1 MIRNANRNISVS
13 KGHQYTVEKVK
24 FAKDFINNAGRNT
37 TLEDWVQA
45 YNYIKGT
52 NETAKGCQRCAA
64 AKFTASVRNYAQYGY
79 LTLINEGHTP
89 DEFIDNPVIV
99 ENNVEGDKVE
109 ETTENDCFEEKQPN
123 VVVEPA
129 LRVADVNIE
138 QVEASQETC
147 NEEKQVEELVEEEV
161 VEVEQPV
168 VEKPKRGRKPKK
180 K

>member
-89 DEFIDNPVIV
+89 DEFL
-99 ENNVEGDKVE
+99 DK
-109 ETTENDCFEEKQPN
+109 P
-123 VVVEPA
+123 
-129 LRVADVNIE
+129 
-138 QVEASQETC
+138 
-147 NEEKQVEELVEEEV
+147 
-161 VEVEQPV
+161 EVEQPV
-168 VEKPKRGRKPKK
+168 VEETSDNGCFEEKQANEVAEATIEEVVEEPEAEEVIEPEVVKPKK
-180 K
+180 VGRPKKKK